1 MNMKAKIAEQRRKAL
16 SMCHVITQEE
26 LKARLA
32 AAAANNRCIVSISL
46 VAEKTGV
53 KKSCPINVAAK
64 VSTITG
70 IIQRKAG
77 MYERAVDKQRGQEGL
92 EEPFEAG
99 RPNYEWIGDGPFAL
113 QSGRLCLPMKAQGGG
128 SVFYGEDGD
137 VLDADSLKP
146 HMLAKSPPKN
156 QGTEE
161 PVQWRAPYA
170 DNIIEA
176 RIDGESFVVLQSDD
190 AQAQPVPAIPEPA
203 QA

>member
-1 MNMKAKIAEQRRKAL
+1 MSMKALIAEQRRKAL
-16 SMCHVITQEE
+16 SMCRVITQDE
-26 LKARLA
+26 LRQHLTA
-32 AAAANNRCIVSISL
+32 AAGRNRCIVSISL

-70 IIQRKAG
+70 IIQKKAG
-77 MYERAVDKQRGQEGL
+77 MYERAVEKQRDNAGL

-99 RPNYEWIGDGPFAL
+99 RPNYEWIGDGPFAM
-113 QSGRLCLPMKAQGGG
+113 QSGRLCLPMKAEGGG
-128 SVFYGEDGD
+128 SVFYGEDGA
-137 VLDADSLKP
+137 VLDADALKP

-156 QGTEE
+156 QGVET

-176 RIDGESFVVLQSDD
+176 RIDGESFVV
-190 AQAQPVPAIPEPA
+190 VH
-203 QA
+203 